1 MKWFVVLGMAFLA
14 MFMGLATA
22 FAGPIVLVAFLPLA
36 MVIGLVFDYRIAVVF
51 LALAISLSS
60 SALLPQAQGLNP
72 ISYAIFGAFLVLVI
86 KNAFKSV
93 PTVWPPLDIA
103 LILMVPIVFGA
114 LLALPHLGVARQN
127 MGARDFA
134 STYETFPFLKQYILR
149 PFYFLIFAFLV
160 ANAVKESKRPE
171 RFVYL
176 FSFAALVPS
185 AVVFLAVA
193 LAGANLEVLQSQRGF
208 LSGFGL
214 HSNEFGKLLSFAF
227 GPLLY
232 AFFASKGAAR
242 AWFAIALT
250 VLLAAVVFTFTRAAY
265 ISVLITLVVFLWQ
278 RKQIGVILGT
288 IGLVLVLA
296 LVAPK
301 AVVDRI
307 STGTDSS
314 SISATRTGEA
324 NDKLTAGR
332 IAGNLMLF
340 PEVLK
345 SPIWGSGTGS
355 TAWSSAVSKGLYLPS
370 HPHNMYL
377 ALLMDVGLLGFA
389 AAMYFYYRFGQAL
402 KGLSQAE
409 AVPSLLRA
417 FFGGAWASLV
427 GMMVIAVSG
436 GQWVP
441 HPEQSFLWLTFGI
454 SLAYW
459 SEATVNR
466 RGRQV
471 GKKYVWGI
479 KPMNLASQTHSYR

>member
-14 MFMGLATA
+14 LFMGLATA
-22 FAGPIVLVAFLPLA
+22 YAGSIVLVAFLPLA

-51 LALAISLSS
+51 LALAICLSS

-72 ISYAIFGAFLVLVI
+72 ISYAIFGAFLILVV
-86 KNAFKSV
+86 KNEFKSV
-93 PTVWPPLDIA
+93 KTVWPPLDIA
-103 LILMVPIVFGA
+103 LILIVPIIFGA

-127 MGARDFA
+127 MGGREFA
-134 STYETFPFLKQYILR
+134 STYETFSFIKQYVLR

-160 ANAVKESKRPE
+160 ANAVKESRRPE
-171 RFVYL
+171 RFVFL
-176 FSFAALVPS
+176 FSVAALVPS

-214 HSNEFGKLLSFAF
+214 HSNEFGKLLAFAF

-232 AFFASKGAAR
+232 VIFASRGIAR
-242 AWFAIALT
+242 AWFVFALT
-250 VLLAAVVFTFTRAAY
+250 VLVAAIVFTFTRAAY
-265 ISVLITLVVFLWQ
+265 ISVFITLVVFLWQ
-278 RKQIGVILGT
+278 RKQVGVIFGA

-301 AVVDRI
+301 AVIDRI
-307 STGTDSS
+307 TTGTDSS
-314 SISATRTGEA
+314 SISATKTGDA

-345 SPIWGSGTGS
+345 SPVWGSGTGS
-355 TAWSSAVSKGLYLPS
+355 TAWSGPVSKGLYTPS

-377 ALLMDVGLLGFA
+377 ALLMDVGLLGFC
-389 AAMYFYYRFGQAL
+389 AAMYFYYRFARTLKAL
-402 KGLSQAE
+402 EAAE
-409 AVPSLLRA
+409 KVPSLLQA

-427 GMMVIAVSG
+427 GMMFLSLSG
-436 GQWVP
+436 GQWTP
-441 HPEQSFLWLTFGI
+441 HPEQSFMWLTVGI
-454 SLAYW
+454 TLAFW
-459 SEATVNR
+459 SEAVVNR
-466 RGRQV
+466 KSSDDGR
-471 GKKYVWGI
+471 KYAWGI
-479 KPMNLASQTHSYR
+479 KPMNLVSQTRSFR

>member
-14 MFMGLATA
+14 LFMGLATA

-114 LLALPHLGVARQN
+114 LLAVPHLGVARQN
-127 MGARDFA
+127 MGAREFA

-149 PFYFLIFAFLV
+149 PFYFLMFAFLV

-171 RFVYL
+171 RFVFL
-176 FSFAALVPS
+176 FSVAALVPS

-214 HSNEFGKLLSFAF
+214 HSNEFGKLLAFAF
-227 GPLLY
+227 GPLLF
-232 AFFASKGAAR
+232 AAFASKGIAR
-242 AWFAIALT
+242 TWFVFALT
-250 VLLAAVVFTFTRAAY
+250 ILLAAIIFTFTRAAY
-265 ISVLITLVVFLWQ
+265 ISVFITVVIFLWQ
-278 RKQIGVILGT
+278 RKQVGLILGAVS
-288 IGLVLVLA
+288 LVVVLA
-296 LVAPK
+296 VAAPK
-301 AVVDRI
+301 AVVDRVT
-307 STGTDSS
+307 TGTDSA
-314 SISATRTGEA
+314 SISATKTGEA

-355 TAWSSAVSKGLYLPS
+355 TAWSYAVSKGLYLPS

-377 ALLMDVGLLGFA
+377 ALLMDVGLLGFCVA
-389 AAMYFYYRFGQAL
+389 LYFYYRFGKAL
-402 KGLSQAE
+402 RALAQTE
-409 AVPSLLRA
+409 TVPSLLRA

-427 GMMVIAVSG
+427 GMMFMALSG

-454 SLAYW
+454 TLAYW
-459 SEATVNR
+459 SEVAVNR
-466 RGRQV
+466 KKRGEGRR
-471 GKKYVWGI
+471 YAWGI
-479 KPMNLASQTHSYR
+479 KPMNLASETRTFR